1 MAQALAW
8 HARRNRIPC
17 TVIVPDTAPETKL
30 AAIKRFGAKIIQLP
44 WDEFWQVAITHHYA
58 ALEKSVFIHPFADR
72 RMIAA
77 NGTIGLEIL
86 KDLSNVDSVIIPFGG
101 GGLAAGIATAIK
113 GRKQNTRVYACETE
127 TAAPLAA
134 SFDAGSAQAVKRIP
148 SFVDGIG
155 AESVLSEMW
164 ELVQPLL
171 DGSIVVSLREIV
183 SAIGLLFERNR
194 VIAEG
199 AGAASVAA
207 ALTGKAGTGRVV
219 CVVSGGNID
228 LSKLVKILHGEIP

>member
-1 MAQALAW
+1 M
-8 HARRNRIPC
+8 P
-17 TVIVPDTAPETKL
+17 
-30 AAIKRFGAKIIQLP
+30 
-44 WDEFWQVAITHHYA
+44 VA
-58 ALEKSVFIHPFADR
+58 SPPPP
-72 RMIAA
+72 

-86 KDLSNVDSVIIPFGG
+86 EDLPNVDSVIIPFGG

-113 GRKQNTRVYACETE
+113 GRKQSTRVYACETE

-134 SFDAGSAQAVKRIP
+134 SFATGSAQAIKRIP

-155 AESVLSEMW
+155 AENVLSEMW

-171 DGSIVVSLREIV
+171 DGSIVVSLREIA

-207 ALTGKAGTGRVV
+207 ALTSKAGTGCVV

-228 LSKLVKILHGEIP
+228 LSKLGKILHGEIP